1 MEVIN
6 NDLHYILQCMKIL
19 SKSSGNNEH
28 LEVDQSLSIEQMFLL
43 T

>member
-1 MEVIN
+1 MGVIN

-19 SKSSGNNEH
+19 SKNSGNNKH
-28 LEVDQSLSIEQMFLL
+28 LEVDLSLSIEQMFPL